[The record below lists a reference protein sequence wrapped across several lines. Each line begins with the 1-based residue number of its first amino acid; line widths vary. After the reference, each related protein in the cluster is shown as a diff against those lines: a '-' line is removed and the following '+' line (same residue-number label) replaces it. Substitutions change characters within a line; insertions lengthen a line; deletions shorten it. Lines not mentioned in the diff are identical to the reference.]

1 MKSFDYSKN
10 KHCQNKKMR

>member
-10 KHCQNKKMR
+10 KHYQNKKMR